1 MRTRLFLC
9 GLLLALVQTLPVQA
23 NVEVKNKNQIKFSG
37 FMGKMF
43 GMFGGKAAKEG
54 LVTTEIVV
62 GNRKLSRTEN
72 TGEIIDL
79 DEGKIYQVDWKKKRY
94 TVVTFDEMR
103 KQMEQASEQMKG
115 MSQESEAEPE
125 EEGKEPEYEVEVK
138 LEETG
143 NKKTINGFDTR
154 EVVMTI
160 TSHRKG
166 QSLEEGGGMVMTSNI
181 WLTDKISGA
190 DEINEFNR
198 KYAEKL
204 FGTEA
209 ATADQQIAAMSA
221 LYPGMGSLM
230 GKFRDQE
237 VNMDGTP
244 VLTTMTVETVAS
256 KEDAERME
264 KQEEEAP
271 SGGFGGM
278 FGGLAKKLGQKKSDE
293 KDEGGGSGRKNVM
306 TMNNELLS
314 VSTSVSADAVA
325 IPAGFKEK

>member
-1 MRTRLFLC
+1 MKTRLFLC
-9 GLLLALVQTLPVQA
+9 GLLLALVQTLSVQA

-37 FMGKMF
+37 LMGKMF

-54 LVTTEIVV
+54 VVTTEIVV

-94 TVVTFDEMR
+94 QVVTFDELR
-103 KQMEQASEQMKG
+103 KQMEEASEQMEG
-115 MSQESEAEPE
+115 MSQESQAEPE
-125 EEGKEPEYEVEVK
+125 EEGKGPEYEVDVK
-138 LEETG
+138 LEETA
-143 NKKTINGFDTR
+143 NKKTINGFNTR

-160 TSHRKG
+160 TSHQKG
-166 QSLEEGGGMVMTSNI
+166 KTLEEGGGMVMTSNI

-209 ATADQQIAAMSA
+209 ATANQQIAAMAA
-221 LYPGMGSLM
+221 LYPGMQSLM
-230 GKFRDQE
+230 GKFRDEE

-244 VLTTMTVETVAS
+244 VLTTMTVETVPS
-256 KEDAERME
+256 KEEAEKME

-271 SGGFGGM
+271 SGFGGM
-278 FGGLAKKLGQKKSDE
+278 FGGLAKKLGKKKSD
-293 KDEGGGSGRKNVM
+293 DNGEGDASGRKNVM
-306 TMNNELLS
+306 TVNNELLS
-314 VSTSVSADAVA
+314 VSTSVPADAAA